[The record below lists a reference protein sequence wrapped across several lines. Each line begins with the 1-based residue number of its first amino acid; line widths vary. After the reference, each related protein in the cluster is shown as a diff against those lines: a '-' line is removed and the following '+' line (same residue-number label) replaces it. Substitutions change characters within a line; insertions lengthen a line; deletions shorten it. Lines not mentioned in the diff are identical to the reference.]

1 MWHDDVQVKTISNK
15 THRPLT
21 VPLPRGKTLHLGPG
35 KTGQIASGAAD
46 HPPLKKLLEAGEIEI
61 LGEGHQSAVGAGGGK
76 IGAAT
81 SHGHSPGPM
90 GRRSG
95 DR

>member
-1 MWHDDVQVKTISNK
+1 MKTVTNK
-15 THRPLT
+15 TQRPVS

-35 KTGQIASGAAD
+35 KTGQISSEAAG
-46 HPPLKKLLEAGEIEI
+46 HAGLKKLVDAGTLELLE
-61 LGEGHQSAVGAGGGK
+61 EGARAAKESREGKRSGAGTFGYTLGRR
-76 IGAAT
+76 
-81 SHGHSPGPM
+81 

>member
-1 MWHDDVQVKTISNK
+1 MKTVTNK
-15 THRPLT
+15 TQKPVR

-35 KTGQIASGAAD
+35 RSGQIASSAAD
-46 HPPLKKLLEAGEIEI
+46 HPQLKKLVEAGEIEI
-61 LGEGHQSAVGAGGGK
+61 LGEGPGSTE
-76 IGAAT
+76 GAASET
-81 SHGHSPGPM
+81 ARRAWMPGHASGSR